1 MKTAEKVII
10 AAVCAVV
17 AVSGTFGGYK
27 YNQIRKKNKAIVDAV
42 SYTHLDVY
50 KRQQ

>member
-27 YNQIRKKNKAIVDAV
+27 IQSDKKEK
-42 SYTHLDVY
+42 
-50 KRQQ
+50 